1 MRNNEMSPEVK
12 IIQIFP
18 MENNEGWQGHVLGL
32 GDDGVVYIDN
42 HSNGDSGWNVYIED
56 KLKD

>member
-1 MRNNEMSPEVK
+1 MKANEMSPEVK

-18 MENNEGWQGHVLGL
+18 NPSECWQGHVLGL
-32 GDDGVVYIDN
+32 GNDGVVYIDN

-56 KLKD
+56 KLKE